1 MQNITCGGKWG
12 VYMNGLEELQKL
24 LDKEKMA
31 PVGKDLSLVMQKK
44 LKKSGIYFRIFAR
57 VKEAASVYHK
67 LEWKKQE
74 YLEKNKK
81 LQDVVGLRIV
91 LYYMDDIPVCKE
103 MLRNTFAIIE
113 KDSHEDIPKVNEFNP
128 LRMNYVCRMPKEFV
142 DRFPKELWENY
153 RIDQTFEVQ
162 IRTTFSEGWHE
173 VDHDVRYKHKEEWE
187 QHYEL
192 SRELNGIY
200 ATLEIC
206 DRSMVNLLERL
217 AYRNYKSMQIEA
229 MIRNKFRL
237 RFANSA
243 ISVPLLEFLQKD
255 QELVKTLYR
264 LEREEPIRFF
274 ASDLSD
280 GIPLTI
286 DNMVFVCNE
295 LCIER
300 KDLEDRTPMI
310 IREKTEKWKQ
320 RRKEQEKTSI
330 NMKKD
335 IDTGFF
341 L

>member
-1 MQNITCGGKWG
+1 
-12 VYMNGLEELQKL
+12 MNGLEELQKL
-24 LDKEKMA
+24 LNKEKMA

>member
-1 MQNITCGGKWG
+1 
-12 VYMNGLEELQKL
+12 MNGLEELQKL

-243 ISVPLLEFLQKD
+243 ISVPLLEFLQKN

>member
-1 MQNITCGGKWG
+1 M
-12 VYMNGLEELQKL
+12 
-24 LDKEKMA
+24 
-31 PVGKDLSLVMQKK
+31 
-44 LKKSGIYFRIFAR
+44 
-57 VKEAASVYHK
+57 
-67 LEWKKQE
+67 
-74 YLEKNKK
+74 
-81 LQDVVGLRIV
+81 
-91 LYYMDDIPVCKE
+91 CKE

>member
-1 MQNITCGGKWG
+1 
-12 VYMNGLEELQKL
+12 MNGLEELQKL

-255 QELVKTLYR
+255 QELMKTLYR

>member
-1 MQNITCGGKWG
+1 
-12 VYMNGLEELQKL
+12 MNGLEELQKL

-44 LKKSGIYFRIFAR
+44 MKKSGIYFRIFAR

>member
-1 MQNITCGGKWG
+1 
-12 VYMNGLEELQKL
+12 MNGLEELQKL

-237 RFANSA
+237 RFANFA

>member
-1 MQNITCGGKWG
+1 
-12 VYMNGLEELQKL
+12 MNGLEELQKL

-243 ISVPLLEFLQKD
+243 ITVPLLEFLQKD